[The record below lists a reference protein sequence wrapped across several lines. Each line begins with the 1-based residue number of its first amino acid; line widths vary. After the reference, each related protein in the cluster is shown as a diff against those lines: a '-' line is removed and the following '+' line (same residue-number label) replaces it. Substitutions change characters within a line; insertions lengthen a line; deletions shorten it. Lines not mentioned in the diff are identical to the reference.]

1 MSANQ
6 KLILITG
13 VSHGLVRE
21 LEFNPALRD
30 YSCRADFQDYGG
42 ALPSRRYG
50 IIASIGYTNSLSV
63 V

>member
-1 MSANQ
+1 MDTASA
-6 KLILITG
+6 
-13 VSHGLVRE
+13 
-21 LEFNPALRD
+21 
-30 YSCRADFQDYGG
+30 YSRRADFQEYGG